1 MVEQKLSQQISGFL
15 QLMEQAQKSYTYS
28 AEEVQRMELLTQDY
42 LHKLELQS
50 CSYHARTRVA
60 TAIRDCRAERR
71 RHKDNTIIL
80 EPLVGFLQA
89 EKGKLLFHSSSKRW
103 ALCAKQSVSRKI
115 DSITPESSAQ
125 RNTKKNFQRKQRRF
139 HFKKF
144 TCHLF
149 FICWQARYIDKA

>member
-1 MVEQKLSQQISGFL
+1 MEQKLSQQISGFL

-28 AEEVQRMELLTQDY
+28 SEEVQRMELLTQDY

-80 EPLVGFLQA
+80 EPLVGFLQT
-89 EKGKLLFHSSSKRW
+89 EKGKLLISQLQQTLGAVRRAERVTQDRQYHPRI
-103 ALCAKQSVSRKI
+103 L
-115 DSITPESSAQ
+115 SAEEYEEE
-125 RNTKKNFQRKQRRF
+125 
-139 HFKKF
+139 
-144 TCHLF
+144 LP
-149 FICWQARYIDKA
+149 A

>member
-1 MVEQKLSQQISGFL
+1 MEQKLSQQISGFL
-15 QLMEQAQKSYTYS
+15 QLMEQAQKNYTYS

-80 EPLVGFLQA
+80 EPLVGFLQT
-89 EKGKLLFHSSSKRW
+89 EKGRLLISQLEQTLGAVRKAERTTQGRHYHPRV
-103 ALCAKQSVSRKI
+103 LTVEEYEENPHVS
-115 DSITPESSAQ
+115 
-125 RNTKKNFQRKQRRF
+125 
-139 HFKKF
+139 
-144 TCHLF
+144 
-149 FICWQARYIDKA
+149 

>member
-1 MVEQKLSQQISGFL
+1 MEQKISQQISEFL
-15 QLMEQAQKSYTYS
+15 QLMEQAQRSYTYS

-80 EPLVGFLQA
+80 EPLVDFLQT
-89 EKGKLLFHSSSKRW
+89 EKGKLLISQLQQTLGAVRKAERATRDRQYHPRV
-103 ALCAKQSVSRKI
+103 LCAEEYEGDI
-115 DSITPESSAQ
+115 LA
-125 RNTKKNFQRKQRRF
+125 
-139 HFKKF
+139 
-144 TCHLF
+144 
-149 FICWQARYIDKA
+149 

>member
-1 MVEQKLSQQISGFL
+1 MEQKLSQQISGFL

-28 AEEVQRMELLTQDY
+28 VEEVQRMELLTQGY

-80 EPLVGFLQA
+80 EPLVGFLQT
-89 EKGKLLFHSSSKRW
+89 EKGKLLITQLQQTLG
-103 ALCAKQSVSRKI
+103 AVRKAERVTQ
-115 DSITPESSAQ
+115 DRQYHPRVLSAEEYEED
-125 RNTKKNFQRKQRRF
+125 
-139 HFKKF
+139 
-144 TCHLF
+144 
-149 FICWQARYIDKA
+149 IPA

>member
-1 MVEQKLSQQISGFL
+1 MEQKLSNQISGFL

-89 EKGKLLFHSSSKRW
+89 EKGKLLISQLQQTLG
-103 ALCAKQSVSRKI
+103 AVRKAERVTQ
-115 DSITPESSAQ
+115 DRQYHPRVLSAEEYED
-125 RNTKKNFQRKQRRF
+125 
-139 HFKKF
+139 
-144 TCHLF
+144 LS
-149 FICWQARYIDKA
+149 A

>member
-1 MVEQKLSQQISGFL
+1 MEQKLSQQISGFL

-80 EPLVGFLQA
+80 EPLVGFLQT
-89 EKGKLLFHSSSKRW
+89 EKGKLLISQLQQTLG
-103 ALCAKQSVSRKI
+103 AVRKAERVTQ
-115 DSITPESSAQ
+115 DRQYHPRVLSAEEYEEE
-125 RNTKKNFQRKQRRF
+125 
-139 HFKKF
+139 
-144 TCHLF
+144 LS
-149 FICWQARYIDKA
+149 A

>member
-1 MVEQKLSQQISGFL
+1 MEQKLSQQISGFL

-60 TAIRDCRAERR
+60 TAIRNCRAERR

-80 EPLVGFLQA
+80 EPLVSFLQT
-89 EKGKLLFHSSSKRW
+89 EKGKLLISQLQQTLG
-103 ALCAKQSVSRKI
+103 AVRKAERVTQ
-115 DSITPESSAQ
+115 DRQYHPRVLSAEEYEEE
-125 RNTKKNFQRKQRRF
+125 
-139 HFKKF
+139 
-144 TCHLF
+144 LS
-149 FICWQARYIDKA
+149 A

>member
-1 MVEQKLSQQISGFL
+1 MEQKLSQQISGFL
-15 QLMEQAQKSYTYS
+15 QLMEQAQKSYAYS

-80 EPLVGFLQA
+80 EPLVGFLQT
-89 EKGKLLFHSSSKRW
+89 EKGKLLISQLQQTLGAVRRAERATVDRHYHPRV
-103 ALCAKQSVSRKI
+103 L
-115 DSITPESSAQ
+115 SAEEYEE
-125 RNTKKNFQRKQRRF
+125 NHHT
-139 HFKKF
+139 
-144 TCHLF
+144 
-149 FICWQARYIDKA
+149 